1 MSDQTLFNDE
11 QPNKSQATPEQQNTP
26 VPNSSDLFAD
36 QLAAIKNEDGAQ
48 KYDTPEKA
56 LEALQHSQ
64 QYIPELKSK
73 VDSQEQVINE
83 LTAKL
88 EATRKVEDI
97 INQQTPPQGNEP
109 TSPQLGQE
117 DILKIVTDK
126 LNERTVQET
135 QSSNQSQ
142 VSKALAQRYGDSA
155 QAEVVKKAKELGM
168 KPSELGA
175 LSKSNPA
182 MVLALFGEKVGN
194 TPVTTGGYHIPA
206 SPVAREPVTRPEKSV
221 LSGATAAEQA
231 AHMKAIREEVY
242 RKHGITE

>member
-1 MSDQTLFNDE
+1 MSDQLFND
-11 QPNKSQATPEQQNTP
+11 NKQETPQATPEQPITP

-36 QLAAIKNEDGAQ
+36 QLAAIKNETGEQ

-56 LEALQHSQ
+56 LEALKHSQ

-88 EATRKVEDI
+88 EASQKVEDI
-97 INQQTPPQGNEP
+97 INQQTPPQADEP

-117 DILKIVTDK
+117 DILKI
-126 LNERTVQET
+126 LEERLQERSVQET
-135 QSSNQSQ
+135 QSTNQSQ
-142 VSKALAQRYGDSA
+142 VSEALKQKYGDNA
-155 QAEVVKKAKELGM
+155 QAEIVNKAKQLGM

-194 TPVTTGGYHIPA
+194 TSTNTNSYNISATPPA
-206 SPVAREPVTRPEKSV
+206 QEPVKAPSKSV
-221 LSGATAAEQA
+221 LSGATAKEQA
-231 AHMKAIREEVY
+231 AHMAEIRAEIY

>member
-1 MSDQTLFNDE
+1 MTDPLFKDE
-11 QPNKSQATPEQQNTP
+11 QTNNPQATPEQQNTP
-26 VPNSSDLFAD
+26 VPNSTDMFAD
-36 QLAAIKNEDGAQ
+36 QLASIVNEDGAQ

-56 LEALQHSQ
+56 LEALKHSQ
-64 QYIPELKSK
+64 QYIPELKTK
-73 VDSQEQVINE
+73 VTEQETLISE

-88 EATRKVEDI
+88 EATKKVEEI
-97 INQQTPPQGNEP
+97 IAQQTPPQENEP

-117 DILKIVTDK
+117 DILKLLD
-126 LNERTVQET
+126 ERLQQNSIQQT
-135 QSSNQSQ
+135 QQSNQSQ
-142 VSKALAQRYGDSA
+142 VSKALAQKYGDNA
-155 QAEVVKKAKELGM
+155 QAEVVKKATELGM

-194 TPVTTGGYHIPA
+194 TSTTTNSFHIPA
-206 SPVAREPVTRPEKSV
+206 TPPEHEPVTAPKKSV

-231 AHMKAIREEVY
+231 AHMRAIKEEVY